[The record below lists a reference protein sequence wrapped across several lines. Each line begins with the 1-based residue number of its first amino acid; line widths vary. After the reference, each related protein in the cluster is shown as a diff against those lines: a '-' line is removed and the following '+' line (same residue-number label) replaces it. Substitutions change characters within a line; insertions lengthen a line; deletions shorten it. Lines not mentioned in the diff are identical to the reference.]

1 MTRGQS
7 DPLIVVG
14 DGRADHMAKGRA
26 EEQRVQST
34 HAWRGKLRLG
44 VSNSLRAIWAV
55 GKDLPSAEQSVTSGS
70 NYCRYRCAR
79 SFEEPGAGTEPIR
92 ATSSKPHAGIC
103 EGAAGQPAVLP
114 Q

>member
-34 HAWRGKLRLG
+34 HARRGKLRLG
-44 VSNSLRAIWAV
+44 VSNSLRAIRAV
-55 GKDLPSAEQSVTSGS
+55 GKDLPSAEQSLTSGS

-79 SFEEPGAGTEPIR
+79 SFEEPGAGI
-92 ATSSKPHAGIC
+92 PHAGIC
-103 EGAAGQPAVLP
+103 EGAVGQPAVLP